1 LQGES
6 SWVCRGVAAESPQ
19 ASGLR
24 WAFAVWLEG
33 GLVISG
39 PLSRAMES
47 GERLVM
53 ASTTSI
59 ELGLP

>member
-1 LQGES
+1 MGLSGGGG
-6 SWVCRGVAAESPQ
+6 RLPQ

-24 WAFAVWLEG
+24 YAFDVWLEG
-33 GLVISG
+33 RLVISG